1 MAYQRYNNKP
11 SLSRGRQASSTASQS
26 NAKQEWVTLGVGW
39 NRPSG
44 SKLAM
49 NTILNIG
56 GVGLKVRAFWND
68 KSKSQS
74 KNPADLV
81 FTIPKEEIPDNLL
94 DLLQADPE
102 GAEQTG

>member
-11 SLSRGRQASSTASQS
+11 SFSRGRQASSTASQG

-94 DLLQADPE
+94 DLLQAEPE
-102 GAEQTG
+102 GAEQAG

>member
-11 SLSRGRQASSTASQS
+11 SLSRGRQASSTASQG

-56 GVGLKVRAFWND
+56 GVGLKVRA
-68 KSKSQS
+68 
-74 KNPADLV
+74 LV

-94 DLLQADPE
+94 DLLQAEPE
-102 GAEQTG
+102 GAEQAG